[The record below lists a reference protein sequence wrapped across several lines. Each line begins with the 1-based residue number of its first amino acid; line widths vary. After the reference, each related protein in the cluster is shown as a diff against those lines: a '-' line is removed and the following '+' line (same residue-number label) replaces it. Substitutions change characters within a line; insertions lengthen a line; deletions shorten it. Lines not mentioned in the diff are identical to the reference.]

1 MRNLYDKTACDRIV
15 KRLQG
20 LCGKDRKR
28 QCDFIQTSVELI
40 PENRSGFSN
49 KIYPASKSPA
59 KSQKDMIQEN
69 IKELT
74 ERLCDY
80 AIWNPRRTEVSWYAL
95 RFASSGN
102 YAWEIEPMGV
112 YFYDGW
118 SGLLLLTTM
127 IQANQKLKRVEEIQ
141 TALKKQVFQYTDNG
155 LVSLNHLQSQNTGA
169 YTGEGSLI
177 YAYLNLYRLTN
188 EKVYLQY
195 AVKHAGI
202 VSQILEE
209 DSCSDLLGGKA
220 GAAWVFLQLYQ
231 ETQNQRYIQEAERA
245 ICLMLPQMIKTEC
258 GVGWNPESVDV
269 PIGGMAHGNAGIL
282 MPVLV
287 LWELTKKK
295 EYGWLAEKIWEY
307 EESLYREETGNWMDI
322 RDHSDEGED
331 TVAWCHGAA
340 GILLSRLWCYEK
352 ITDSKWKKR
361 LKKDIDRGYQKTSA
375 FWKRD
380 SWSLCHGNS
389 GNLWILNLADQVL
402 GKERK
407 ERGNYEKIRLLP
419 QERMNP
425 GLMGGYG
432 GVLLHL
438 LVKLIR

>member
-1 MRNLYDKTACDRIV
+1 MR
-15 KRLQG
+15 QFP
-20 LCGKDRKR
+20 
-28 QCDFIQTSVELI
+28 Q
-40 PENRSGFSN
+40 
-49 KIYPASKSPA
+49 SPA

-220 GAAWVFLQLYQ
+220 GAAWVFLF
-231 ETQNQRYIQEAERA
+231 
-245 ICLMLPQMIKTEC
+245 CKFP
-258 GVGWNPESVDV
+258 
-269 PIGGMAHGNAGIL
+269 
-282 MPVLV
+282 
-287 LWELTKKK
+287 
-295 EYGWLAEKIWEY
+295 
-307 EESLYREETGNWMDI
+307 
-322 RDHSDEGED
+322 
-331 TVAWCHGAA
+331 
-340 GILLSRLWCYEK
+340 
-352 ITDSKWKKR
+352 
-361 LKKDIDRGYQKTSA
+361 
-375 FWKRD
+375 
-380 SWSLCHGNS
+380 
-389 GNLWILNLADQVL
+389 
-402 GKERK
+402 
-407 ERGNYEKIRLLP
+407 
-419 QERMNP
+419 
-425 GLMGGYG
+425 
-432 GVLLHL
+432 
-438 LVKLIR
+438 